1 MVPEKMLEAK
11 RNGILMAGSS
21 GPRILARSFYRE
33 LREGG
38 FSPQQIL
45 AASNE
50 LIDLVTQDIREGAN
64 ASDEKGAA

>member
-11 RNGILMAGSS
+11 MNGLLLSGSS
-21 GPRILARSFYRE
+21 GPKILARSFYRE

-38 FSPQQIL
+38 FSPTQIL

-50 LIDLVTQDIREGAN
+50 LLDLVTQELRDG
-64 ASDEKGAA
+64 ASDRAGAA

>member
-11 RNGILMAGSS
+11 VNGLLISGAN

-38 FSPQQIL
+38 FSPKEIL
-45 AASNE
+45 AASTE
-50 LIDLVTQDIREGAN
+50 LLELVTQELR
-64 ASDEKGAA
+64 SDAHRPAGEA

>member
-11 RNGILMAGSS
+11 MNGLLLS
-21 GPRILARSFYRE
+21 GTTGPKILARSFYRE

-38 FSPQQIL
+38 FTPTQIL

-50 LIDLVTQDIREGAN
+50 LLDLVTQELREEASEKEGA
-64 ASDEKGAA
+64 A